1 MAAWSVE
8 NTLDRWRAPDLR
20 QLCGP
25 WWVRKMPLAGWA
37 ALVLIFPDQFECVS
51 FAMPETGPKSTVSAK
66 DDAGAV
72 KSAADERAE
81 RLAAALR
88 ANLKRRKAAD
98 RARRSTAATGSEPA
112 EVLRAGESDAD
123 KA

>member
-1 MAAWSVE
+1 
-8 NTLDRWRAPDLR
+8 
-20 QLCGP
+20 
-25 WWVRKMPLAGWA
+25 
-37 ALVLIFPDQFECVS
+37 LVLIFSNQVEYVS
-51 FAMPETGPKSTVSAK
+51 FAMPETGPKSTISAI
-66 DDAGAV
+66 DNAGAV

-98 RARRSTAATGSEPA
+98 RARRSTVEASA
-112 EVLRAGESDAD
+112 AGESGVD